1 MNNIRDRLMSRA
13 SVAAMAAFAP
23 KPDPASTIPNFA
35 ERVDDNASGSGDDDL
50 LDGLSAE
57 EQAQFAA
64 MNGGKPAGDQ
74 GNVDPAGD
82 GAGEGG
88 DDGTDSDLDGSAD
101 GSGDSVAAAGDG
113 ADGAD
118 AGKPDA
124 QADDKRPPPR
134 TISYGRHQKELA
146 KAQKAADDLQA
157 RLDGQTKETVKE
169 REERIKLNER
179 TRLLLEAINTRQPPA
194 AAETEDKDPE
204 PDKDSDPLGHL
215 EWRNR
220 RLENT
225 VNELKTGRQQEQQV
239 TAAEREEQQVYGTF
253 SADLEREAQ
262 VDPTFADAFVHL
274 RETRFRE
281 LGYIYADVD
290 ITDKAAVDA
299 ALTSEQ
305 QMELSNN
312 IKRAFY
318 NEQIMVARSA
328 MQSGKSP
335 AKVVANLAR
344 ARGFVPKAAAAA
356 PDAAAA
362 AAAATNGAAKPRNG
376 AAPPARVEAA
386 PQGTVSDQLEQIRQ
400 NAAASRSLS
409 DAGGSPGGDL
419 TPERLGAMDDAEF
432 EELLATMPKA
442 RLDKLMG
449 KGPGQ

>member
-1 MNNIRDRLMSRA
+1 MNIRDRLMSRA

-23 KPDPASTIPNFA
+23 KPEAASTIPNFA
-35 ERVDDNASGSGDDDL
+35 ERVDEGGGSDGDGGAI
-50 LDGLSAE
+50 DGLTAE
-57 EQAQFAA
+57 EQAQFSA
-64 MNGGKPAGDQ
+64 MNGGKPAGDE

-82 GAGEGG
+82 GAGG
-88 DDGTDSDLDGSAD
+88 DDDADPDAGSVSD
-101 GSGDSVAAAGDG
+101 GDG
-113 ADGAD
+113 DLEPVVD
-118 AGKPDA
+118 AGPGDREA
-124 QADDKRPPPR
+124 APAEGADKRPPPR

-146 KAQKAADDLQA
+146 KAQKAAEDLQA

-179 TRLLLEAINTRQPPA
+179 TRLLLEAINTRQTPA

-220 RLENT
+220 KLENT
-225 VNELKTGRQQEQQV
+225 VSEMRTGRQQEQQV
-239 TAAEREEQQVYGTF
+239 SAAEREEQQVYGNF
-253 SADLEREAQ
+253 SADLEREAAA
-262 VDPTFADAFVHL
+262 DPAFADAFVHL
-274 RETRFRE
+274 RETRYRE
-281 LGYIYADVD
+281 LGFIYADID
-290 ITDKAAVDA
+290 ITDTAQVATLTGQEQA
-299 ALTSEQ
+299 ALSE
-305 QMELSNN
+305 N

-318 NEQIMVARSA
+318 NEQIMVARGA
-328 MQSGKSP
+328 MKAGKSP

-356 PDAAAA
+356 AEAAPAA
-362 AAAATNGAAKPRNG
+362 RVPAKPGNGAA
-376 AAPPARVEAA
+376 APARVEAA

-419 TPERLGAMDDAEF
+419 TPERVAAMDDAEF
-432 EELLATMPKA
+432 EELLMNMPKA

-449 KGPGQ
+449 KGPNQ

>member
-1 MNNIRDRLMSRA
+1 
-13 SVAAMAAFAP
+13 MAAFAP

-35 ERVDDNASGSGDDDL
+35 ERVDDNADGGGDGDSI
-50 LDGLSAE
+50 DGLTAE

-82 GAGEGG
+82 GAGEG
-88 DDGTDSDLDGSAD
+88 DEDGADADLDGSGD
-101 GSGDSVAAAGDG
+101 GSDDPAVAASDG

-118 AGKPDA
+118 AGKQDA
-124 QADDKRPPPR
+124 QAGDKRPAPK
-134 TISYGRHQKELA
+134 TVSYGKYQRELA
-146 KAQKAADDLQA
+146 KAQKERDEFAAKF
-157 RLDGQTKETVKE
+157 DGATKETVKE

-179 TRLLLEAINTRQPPA
+179 TRLLLEAINTKQPSPA
-194 AAETEDKDPE
+194 EKLAETEDKDPE

-225 VNELKTGRQQEQQV
+225 VNELKTGRQQEQRV
-239 TAAEREEQQVYGTF
+239 TAAEQEEQQVYGTF
-253 SADLEREAQ
+253 SADLERAAAA
-262 VDPTFADAFVHL
+262 DPAFADAFVHL
-274 RETRFRE
+274 RETRYRE
-281 LGYIYADVD
+281 LGFIYADID
-290 ITDKAAVDA
+290 ILDTAQVASLSGAEQA
-299 ALTSEQ
+299 ALSQ
-305 QMELSNN
+305 N
-312 IKRAFY
+312 IKKAFY
-318 NEQIMVARSA
+318 NEQIMVARGA
-328 MQSGKSP
+328 LQAGKSP
-335 AKVVANLAR
+335 AKVVENLAR

-376 AAPPARVEAA
+376 AAAPARVEAA

>member
-1 MNNIRDRLMSRA
+1 MNIRDRLMSRA

-23 KPDPASTIPNFA
+23 KPEAASTIPNFA
-35 ERVDDNASGSGDDDL
+35 ERVDEGGGNDGDGDAI
-50 LDGLSAE
+50 DGLTAE

-82 GAGEGG
+82 GVGDGG
-88 DDGTDSDLDGSAD
+88 DGDADPDAD
-101 GSGDSVAAAGDG
+101 GVSDGDG
-113 ADGAD
+113 DPEPVAD
-118 AGKPDA
+118 AGAGDRETPPA
-124 QADDKRPPPR
+124 EGADKRPAPK
-134 TISYGRHQKELA
+134 TVSYGKYQRELA
-146 KAQKAADDLQA
+146 KAQKERDDFAAK
-157 RLDGQTKETVKE
+157 LDGQTKETVKE

-179 TRLLLEAINTRQPPA
+179 TRLLLEAINTKQTPA

-220 RLENT
+220 KLENT
-225 VNELKTGRQQEQQV
+225 VNEMRTGRQQEQQV
-239 TAAEREEQQVYGTF
+239 SAAEREEQQVYGTF
-253 SADLEREAQ
+253 SADLEREAAA
-262 VDPTFADAFVHL
+262 DPAFADAFVHL
-274 RETRFRE
+274 RETRYRE
-281 LGYIYADVD
+281 LGFIYADID
-290 ITDKAAVDA
+290 ITDTAQVATLTGQEQA
-299 ALTSEQ
+299 ALSQ
-305 QMELSNN
+305 N
-312 IKRAFY
+312 IKQAFY
-318 NEQIMVARSA
+318 NEQIMVARGA
-328 MQSGKSP
+328 MKAGKSP

-356 PDAAAA
+356 AEAAPAA
-362 AAAATNGAAKPRNG
+362 RVPAKPGNGAA
-376 AAPPARVEAA
+376 APARVEAA

-419 TPERLGAMDDAEF
+419 TPERIVAMDDDEF
-432 EELLATMPKA
+432 EQLVSTMPKA

>member
-1 MNNIRDRLMSRA
+1 MTKYTERLMSRA

-23 KPDPASTIPNFA
+23 KSDPASTIPNFA
-35 ERVDDNASGSGDDDL
+35 ERVDDNAAGGGGDDDL

-82 GAGEGG
+82 GAGEGD
-88 DDGTDSDLDGSAD
+88 DDGTDPELDG
-101 GSGDSVAAAGDG
+101 G
-113 ADGAD
+113 ADGPDDPAGAVDDRADGTD

-124 QADDKRPPPR
+124 QASDKRPAPK
-134 TISYGRHQKELA
+134 TVSYGKYQRELA
-146 KAQKAADDLQA
+146 KAQKERDEFAAKY
-157 RLDGQTKETVKE
+157 DGATKETVKE

-179 TRLLLEAINTRQPPA
+179 TRLLLEAINTKQPAAA

-220 RLENT
+220 KLENT
-225 VNELKTGRQQEQQV
+225 VNEMRTGRQQEQQV
-239 TAAEREEQQVYGTF
+239 TAAEREEQQVYGAF
-253 SADLEREAQ
+253 SADLERAAGA
-262 VDPTFADAFVHL
+262 DPTFADAFVHL
-274 RETRFRE
+274 RETRYRE
-281 LGYIYADVD
+281 LGFIYADID
-290 ITDKAAVDA
+290 ITDTAQVATLSGPEQA
-299 ALTSEQ
+299 ALSQ
-305 QMELSNN
+305 N
-312 IKRAFY
+312 IKKAFY
-318 NEQIMVARSA
+318 NEQIMVARGA
-328 MQSGKSP
+328 MQAGKSP
-335 AKVVANLAR
+335 AKVVENLAR

-362 AAAATNGAAKPRNG
+362 AGSGAAKPRNG

-419 TPERLGAMDDAEF
+419 TPERLVAMDDDEF
-432 EELLATMPKA
+432 EQLVATMPKG